1 MNKDEKLILVDC
13 DGVLV
18 DWLHSFSMWME
29 EHGYKELS
37 TLMNATTFTLLTVSL
52 KRKLRN

>member
-37 TLMNATTFTLLTVSL
+37 TPNECYDIHTTYGLSL
-52 KRKLRN
+52 IHI